1 MVRPPS
7 GVFDRVTRVIL
18 LEIGMHIPDPV
29 HRHLD
34 GSIDLD
40 RYRAEINA
48 LRRSALQDAP
58 KLAAALKIVAV
69 IGVALAAAAMAP
81 ARQDAEACHACKPSS
96 YSQSHGA
103 SSTWHRVGI
112 EPSLY

>member
-1 MVRPPS
+1 
-7 GVFDRVTRVIL
+7 
-18 LEIGMHIPDPV
+18 LEIEMHIPDPV
-29 HRHLD
+29 HRHFD
-34 GSIDLD
+34 GSVDLD

-81 ARQDAEACHACKPSS
+81 SRQNAEACHICKPSAS
-96 YSQSHGA
+96 YSASHGA
-103 SSTWHRVGI
+103 SATWHRATI

>member
-1 MVRPPS
+1 
-7 GVFDRVTRVIL
+7 
-18 LEIGMHIPDPV
+18 MHIPDPV
-29 HRHLD
+29 HRHFD
-34 GSIDLD
+34 GSVDLD

-81 ARQDAEACHACKPSS
+81 SRQNAEACHICKPSAS
-96 YSQSHGA
+96 YGASHGI
-103 SSTWHRVGI
+103 STWHRATI

>member
-1 MVRPPS
+1 
-7 GVFDRVTRVIL
+7 
-18 LEIGMHIPDPV
+18 MHIPDPV

-40 RYRAEINA
+40 RYRGEINA
-48 LRRSALQDAP
+48 LRRAALQDGP
-58 KLAAALKIVAV
+58 RLCAALKIIAV
-69 IGVALAAAAMAP
+69 LGVALAAAAMTP
-81 ARQDAEACHACKPSS
+81 SRDDSKACHVCQPSS

-103 SSTWHRVGI
+103 SSTWHRAGI

>member
-1 MVRPPS
+1 
-7 GVFDRVTRVIL
+7 
-18 LEIGMHIPDPV
+18 LEIEMHIPDPV

-69 IGVALAAAAMAP
+69 IAVALAAVAMAP
-81 ARQDAEACHACKPSS
+81 SRQNAEACHICKP
-96 YSQSHGA
+96 QASHGA
-103 SSTWHRVGI
+103 SHGVSTWHRATI

>member
-1 MVRPPS
+1 
-7 GVFDRVTRVIL
+7 
-18 LEIGMHIPDPV
+18 LEIEMHIPDPV
-29 HRHLD
+29 HRRFD
-34 GSIDLD
+34 GSVDLD

-48 LRRSALQDAP
+48 SRRSALQDAP

-81 ARQDAEACHACKPSS
+81 GRQDAEACHVCKPSAS
-96 YSQSHGA
+96 YGQSHGTSA
-103 SSTWHRVGI
+103 TWHGAGI

>member
-1 MVRPPS
+1 
-7 GVFDRVTRVIL
+7 
-18 LEIGMHIPDPV
+18 MHIPDPV
-29 HRHLD
+29 HRHFD
-34 GSIDLD
+34 GSVDLD

-58 KLAAALKIVAV
+58 KLVAALKIVVV

-81 ARQDAEACHACKPSS
+81 SRQNAEACHVCKPSAS
-96 YSQSHGA
+96 YSQSHGNSA
-103 SSTWHRVGI
+103 TWHGAGI